1 MAYDQMLTLGKAG
14 ITDKG
19 CNHSQRLC
27 RNKPQP
33 DAFNP
38 QVTHRKSFVTPLS
51 LHRDSCLSCN
61 MQRVGSPAGGRSSTQ
76 FQIPGDGVREVVG
89 GR

>member
-1 MAYDQMLTLGKAG
+1 
-14 ITDKG
+14 
-19 CNHSQRLC
+19 
-27 RNKPQP
+27 
-33 DAFNP
+33 
-38 QVTHRKSFVTPLS
+38 
-51 LHRDSCLSCN
+51 